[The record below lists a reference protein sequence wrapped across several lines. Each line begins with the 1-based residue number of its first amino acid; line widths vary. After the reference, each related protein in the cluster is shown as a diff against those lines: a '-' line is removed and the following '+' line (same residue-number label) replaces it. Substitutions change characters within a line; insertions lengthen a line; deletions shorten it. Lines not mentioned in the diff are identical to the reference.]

1 VKIRSIELTNFRKFI
16 GTVRVENIG
25 DNVNVLV
32 GRNELGKSTLLE
44 AINGVIFEKAKSSA
58 AHVKAFRH
66 FVNGTVPEV
75 KLAFD
80 IDGKSWII
88 HKRFAGQAGKATLTC
103 SDHRIF
109 EDDAAEAELQRLL
122 GFTGGRGGGEPGI
135 WGTLWV
141 QQGQSFG
148 DPTLDDQGQRTMQGC
163 LEAQVGL
170 VTGGTRGQK
179 IPRAVKEALDAL
191 RSSKGPRGKFKDAG
205 DQLADNKQQATELEV
220 KRQSVFQL
228 MEDLTRNKRDLKQ
241 ATDEWDDTA
250 HRLELDGER
259 AKRTAAAT
267 RAAEIGSARDAA
279 KLARER
285 ATHARKSVDDRA
297 RAAAELEPLELQLS
311 ELSTD
316 NAKALTAKIDA
327 QSSVDAGEK
336 KLSDLRTETSQN
348 SERTRKLERTRSIV
362 SLEAEINQH
371 QLMLDKAATLEG
383 EAEKLSE
390 LIGAIAATDDVVT
403 RIEEA
408 VTELSAADAAM
419 NAVAT
424 TISFA
429 IEEAAGHGVLV
440 DGKVLK
446 APTASLPII
455 GKTTIAIERVG
466 TIIVEPQIKNRTD
479 LLARRDAANDE
490 MKATLEAAG
499 VKDLASARAAAAQR
513 KEHLRRSIDIKKEME
528 NLAPGNRSK
537 KLAVGLEAL
546 KSYLGELRGRLK
558 REMEKSEFTELP
570 GEDELTSDIERNH
583 EEGARLAAET
593 ATAEAALAG
602 PQDVLVQA
610 DRKSRS
616 ILERLA
622 GLKGAIETKK
632 ADLEAGRASVGDEQ
646 LLNNAETLEREATT
660 KDERLAEKER
670 SQGESLEAIDARI
683 KRLEGAA
690 TNHQRSVANLGNE
703 VTRLT
708 ALIEAN
714 EGTGVEEMLLATEAE
729 RDRLTSAVAE
739 FEKEAAVLQLLL
751 ETLEAAEGEAKTRY
765 LAPVVGRVEPY
776 LKMLLPGANIV
787 LDEDLRIAAIQRGGQ
802 REDFDVLS
810 GGTKEQLAVLTRL
823 AFAELLLGQG
833 RPATVILDD
842 ALAFSDD
849 DRIESMFDVLMRAG
863 DKVQIIV
870 LTCRKRLFTR
880 LGAAPLE
887 IREMA

>member
-1 VKIRSIELTNFRKFI
+1 LLT
-16 GTVRVENIG
+16 
-25 DNVNVLV
+25 
-32 GRNELGKSTLLE
+32 
-44 AINGVIFEKAKSSA
+44 
-58 AHVKAFRH
+58 
-66 FVNGTVPEV
+66 
-75 KLAFD
+75 
-80 IDGKSWII
+80 
-88 HKRFAGQAGKATLTC
+88 
-103 SDHRIF
+103 
-109 EDDAAEAELQRLL
+109 
-122 GFTGGRGGGEPGI
+122 
-135 WGTLWV
+135 
-141 QQGQSFG
+141 
-148 DPTLDDQGQRTMQGC
+148 
-163 LEAQVGL
+163 
-170 VTGGTRGQK
+170 
-179 IPRAVKEALDAL
+179 
-191 RSSKGPRGKFKDAG
+191 
-205 DQLADNKQQATELEV
+205 
-220 KRQSVFQL
+220 
-228 MEDLTRNKRDLKQ
+228 
-241 ATDEWDDTA
+241 
-250 HRLELDGER
+250 
-259 AKRTAAAT
+259 
-267 RAAEIGSARDAA
+267 
-279 KLARER
+279 
-285 ATHARKSVDDRA
+285 
-297 RAAAELEPLELQLS
+297 
-311 ELSTD
+311 
-316 NAKALTAKIDA
+316 
-327 QSSVDAGEK
+327 
-336 KLSDLRTETSQN
+336 
-348 SERTRKLERTRSIV
+348 
-362 SLEAEINQH
+362 
-371 QLMLDKAATLEG
+371 
-383 EAEKLSE
+383 
-390 LIGAIAATDDVVT
+390 
-403 RIEEA
+403 
-408 VTELSAADAAM
+408 
-419 NAVAT
+419 
-424 TISFA
+424 
-429 IEEAAGHGVLV
+429 
-440 DGKVLK
+440 
-446 APTASLPII
+446 
-455 GKTTIAIERVG
+455 
-466 TIIVEPQIKNRTD
+466 
-479 LLARRDAANDE
+479 RRDAAHDE
-490 MKATLEAAG
+490 LKAALEAAG

-513 KEHLRRSIDIKKEME
+513 KEHLRRSKDIKKEME
-528 NLAPGNRSK
+528 NLAPGNRSR

-546 KSYLGELRGRLK
+546 KGHLGELRGRLK
-558 REMEKSEFTELP
+558 REMEKSEFTEIP

-602 PQDVLVQA
+602 PQYVLIQA
-610 DRKSRS
+610 DKESRS

-622 GLKGAIETKK
+622 GLKGTIETKK

-646 LLNNAETLEREATT
+646 LSNNAETLEREATT
-660 KDERLAEKER
+660 KDERLAEKEH

-739 FEKEAAVLQLLL
+739 FEKEAAVLELLL

-849 DRIESMFDVLMRAG
+849 DRIESMFDVLMRAR